1 MNTLRR
7 NKLCRI
13 IEKLQRLE
21 ALRLEIKD
29 ELESV
34 LEEEQ
39 ECLDNMPESL
49 QESERGQQM
58 QEYIEAMDGALDAL
72 DEYDHDSI
80 YDPLLRS
87 HEKQNT
93 LTPQFRREGIF
104 CYTRIAGQ
112 KCRKK
117 QRFPPAEFV

>member
-1 MNTLRR
+1 MNKLRR
-7 NKLCRI
+7 KELSRI
-13 IEKLQRLE
+13 IEKLERLE

-29 ELESV
+29 ELETV

-39 ECLDNMPESL
+39 EAFDNLPESL

-80 YDPLLRS
+80 YGPLF
-87 HEKQNT
+87 E
-93 LTPQFRREGIF
+93 I
-104 CYTRIAGQ
+104 
-112 KCRKK
+112 
-117 QRFPPAEFV
+117 V